1 MGIVTLEGENWANR
15 RKLITPAFHFEKL
28 KAMVPAFSAS
38 CCSLIDRWEKLI
50 EAKGSCEIDVS
61 PEFNI
66 LAWVPE
72 AAILWQW
79 LPEVYKGVEGCW
91 KTEKEGGGTT
101 LDLLQW
107 LPELQRSSEKVVGE
121 KEKQNSKGKE

>member
-1 MGIVTLEGENWANR
+1 MARSSSSCSPNFNTSSSTKRKYGYEEDLFFLIYGIINKPG
-15 RKLITPAFHFEKL
+15 
-28 KAMVPAFSAS
+28 
-38 CCSLIDRWEKLI
+38 
-50 EAKGSCEIDVS
+50 
-61 PEFNI
+61 
-66 LAWVPE
+66 VPE

-107 LPELQRSSEKVVGE
+107 LPELQRSPEKVVGE
-121 KEKQNSKGKE
+121 KEKQNSEGKE